1 MSSRAGVR
9 TLETAVLELFDSR
22 AESRVYLFLLRHDGV
37 LSDEVVRGTRLHPST
52 VRELLSAMYD
62 ARVISRRKLRTESIG
77 KNPYLYYAVSPLVL
91 LRRRVKTLE
100 RRLNLVASV
109 ASPQNGDEPM
119 VRIWIRGE
127 DA

>member
-1 MSSRAGVR
+1 MSSLVGARS
-9 TLETAVLELFDSR
+9 LETAVLELFDSR

-37 LSDEVVRGTRLHPST
+37 LSEEVVRGTRLHPST
-52 VRELLSAMYD
+52 VRELLSSMYD

-91 LRRRVKTLE
+91 LRRRVRTLE
-100 RRLNLVASV
+100 RRLNLVAAV
-109 ASPQNGDEPM
+109 ASPQDAGEPI